1 MPSRKSLIILLAF
14 LFAAALPSVA
24 QASKSIRGPGYRSH
38 VPSGWKVKSTK
49 ENGGWRVVRVTPP
62 GRSVRGRNSS
72 IVVIGAISTR
82 TLEKA
87 AGQKL
92 PRSDADLAQQL
103 AAVPPDAQNIQ
114 PSLQPQ
120 TTSLAGTLGAIL
132 GYHYVLNGG
141 LGMTQT
147 ATVVRRNRRIYLLQV
162 VSADTL
168 SFIGNQA
175 SNLVRANWRWK

>member
-62 GRSVRGRNSS
+62 GRTSRGRNSS
-72 IVVIGAISTR
+72 IVVIGTVSVR

-87 AGQKL
+87 ARQKL
-92 PRSDADLAQQL
+92 PRSDIELAQQL
-103 AAVPPDAQNIQ
+103 AAVPPTALNIQ
-114 PSLQPQ
+114 PTVNPQP
-120 TTSLAGTLGAIL
+120 TVLAGTLGAIV
-132 GYHYVLNGG
+132 GYHYVSDRVGT
-141 LGMTQT
+141 TQT
-147 ATVVRRNRRIYLLQV
+147 ATVVRRKKRVYLLQT
-162 VSADTL
+162 VSDDSV
-168 SFIGNQA
+168 SFIGTQA
-175 SNLVRANWRWK
+175 ANLVRANWRWK